1 MKHEKKEDVFQWVLF
16 TIIMLDFALLGMIF
30 LQQNFKPTKCENRI
44 EVLKTYFF
52 FYKFFIPRFHQCIY
66 YIQKRF
72 MWVKKFFFYL
82 PTFKYGCLF
91 SVYIKFN
98 IFQSYYKIFKCNFC
112 LDFSFTKYPNIIH
125 IPKISFIFFHF
136 AIYMIQIYICKKCRS
151 WGTLWQSIS

>member
-1 MKHEKKEDVFQWVLF
+1 MVSKLKPLFFKIDSLYKEKFKCVFSNGSF
-16 TIIMLDFALLGMIF
+16 EKASSKIF
-30 LQQNFKPTKCENRI
+30 NKAGNN
-44 EVLKTYFF
+44 FF

-98 IFQSYYKIFKCNFC
+98 IFQSYYKIFKCNFASISR
-112 LDFSFTKYPNIIH
+112 LQNILISSIYRKYPSYFSIL
-125 IPKISFIFFHF
+125 
-136 AIYMIQIYICKKCRS
+136 RS
-151 WGTLWQSIS
+151 T